1 MAPFECNVV
10 RSADNTAD
18 VAMAVDD
25 SGGDAPQ
32 EDLGATKVLDET
44 EAPTVTFADGDEK
57 LGEGE
62 AEEDV
67 ADENELQR
75 LIEAVREGD
84 QARAAPVA

>member
-1 MAPFECNVV
+1 MA
-10 RSADNTAD
+10 
-18 VAMAVDD
+18 DD
-25 SGGDAPQ
+25 PTPDAQ
-32 EDLGATKVLDET
+32 EEEDLGTTKVLGET

-62 AEEDV
+62 GEEDV

-84 QARAAPVA
+84 QARADAVA

>member
-1 MAPFECNVV
+1 MHPRITPCPTLTMAE
-10 RSADNTAD
+10 
-18 VAMAVDD
+18 DD

-84 QARAAPVA
+84 QARAAAVA

>member
-1 MAPFECNVV
+1 MAE
-10 RSADNTAD
+10 
-18 VAMAVDD
+18 DD
-25 SGGDAPQ
+25 SGGGHAPQ

-84 QARAAPVA
+84 QARAAAVA